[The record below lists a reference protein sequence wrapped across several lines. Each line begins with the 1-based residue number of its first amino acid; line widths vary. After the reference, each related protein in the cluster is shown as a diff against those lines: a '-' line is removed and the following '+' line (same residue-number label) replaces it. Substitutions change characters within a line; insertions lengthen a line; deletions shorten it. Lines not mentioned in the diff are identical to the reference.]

1 MIRMLDPYAVAR
13 PEWVGAGELYRMQL
27 REGRGAAFGT
37 TSNAT
42 RRLGEARL

>member
-27 REGRGAAFGT
+27 RDGRGAVFWGNVEPYRA
-37 TSNAT
+37 
-42 RRLGEARL
+42 AR